1 MSDSLQPHGLQQCQA
16 LLSFI
21 ISQSLLKL
29 MSIEQVMPSNHLLLC
44 RSLPL
49 PSIFPS
55 IKVFSNESAVHIRW
69 PKYWSFRFGISPSN
83 EYSGLITFMIDWFD
97 FLAVQGTLQES
108 SPAPQF
114 EGINSL
120 ALSLLYD
127 PSHVYM
133 TIGKTIALNTRTF
146 IGKVISLLFKTLS
159 P

>member
-1 MSDSLQPHGLQQCQA
+1 
-16 LLSFI
+16 
-21 ISQSLLKL
+21 
-29 MSIEQVMPSNHLLLC
+29 
-44 RSLPL
+44 
-49 PSIFPS
+49 
-55 IKVFSNESAVHIRW
+55 
-69 PKYWSFRFGISPSN
+69 
-83 EYSGLITFMIDWFD
+83 MIDWFD